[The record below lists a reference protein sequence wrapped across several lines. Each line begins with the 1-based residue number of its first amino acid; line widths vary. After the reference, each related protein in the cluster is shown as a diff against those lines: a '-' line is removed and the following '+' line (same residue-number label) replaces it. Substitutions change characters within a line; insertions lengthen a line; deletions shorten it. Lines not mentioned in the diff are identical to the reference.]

1 MHDYELDDVIDAMQ
15 EAASPAGEVIIA
27 EGEPGELFYIL
38 EEGMRTVIYLSCYV
52 DMRIQYIFCTHM
64 DIILTI
70 EMCADVWCCTG
81 SCEVTING
89 DFIANISEHSSFG
102 DLALMYNSPR
112 AATIK
117 STSHCTLW
125 TLNRVFFK
133 QAIVTSSSNQNVQ
146 LCQFLS
152 KIPLFENLGS
162 QSLNQ
167 LARSLTMMSYP
178 DESYIITQ
186 GEIGEE
192 FFVIYRGE
200 VRVTK
205 TGDDGKET
213 KLVCLYE
220 GDVFGERAL
229 IKKEPRAANIIA
241 QGPVECYH
249 LDRNNFLLMLGGLID
264 RMNQM
269 NEFRILRGAALF
281 QGLNDK
287 RLKIFRKM
295 LKKYVLVNGQR
306 LLQSDASSSLY
317 IVLEGQLESETFK
330 MTYEVGDTTGSLDI
344 DAPSGG
350 TLVTTSEEAVVMTI
364 HKQTLLEHIAAQQR
378 EENEIT
384 NGTMSRKTSLLDMSE
399 SSGQR
404 RDSMIKDSA
413 IKSSTL
419 KAPVDRTFFDSA
431 LADFQIM
438 SILGRGTFGQVYRA
452 THHSIPQ
459 EVALKC
465 LDKSALVGSSQH
477 DYIRREAIALQHFN
491 HHFIVQ
497 YFGILDS
504 PTKVIFML
512 EYVPGVELWTHLYEN
527 KSLIRGPYGGTSMS
541 TTVLYAGCILLAL
554 EHIHSHGY
562 AYRDLKPENIVIGM

>member
-1 MHDYELDDVIDAMQ
+1 M
-15 EAASPAGEVIIA
+15 
-27 EGEPGELFYIL
+27 
-38 EEGMRTVIYLSCYV
+38 
-52 DMRIQYIFCTHM
+52 
-64 DIILTI
+64 
-70 EMCADVWCCTG
+70 
-81 SCEVTING
+81 TING
-89 DFIANISEHSSFG
+89 EFIASIPEHSSFG

-167 LARSLTMMSYP
+167 LARSLTKKSYT
-178 DESYIITQ
+178 DGSYIITQ

-192 FFVIYRGE
+192 FFVIYRGS

-213 KLVCLYE
+213 ELVVLSE
-220 GDVFGERAL
+220 GEVFGERAL

-241 QGPVECYH
+241 AGPVECYY

-287 RLKIFRKM
+287 RLRILRK
-295 LKKYVLVNGQR
+295 LLNKYVLVYGQR
-306 LLQSDASSSLY
+306 LLQSEASSSLY
-317 IVLEGQLESETFK
+317 IILEGQLESETTK
-330 MTYEVGDTTGSLDI
+330 VTYEVGDTTGSLDI

-350 TLVTTSEEAVVMTI
+350 TLVTKSDEAVVMSI
-364 HKQTLLEHIAAQQR
+364 HKQTLLEHIEAQKR
-378 EENEIT
+378 EEQDIK
-384 NGTMSRKTSLLDMSE
+384 NGTAVRKASVVDMSE
-399 SSGQR
+399 SGPR
-404 RDSMIKDSA
+404 RDSV
-413 IKSSTL
+413 IKSSAVQSNIL
-419 KAPVDRTFFDSA
+419 KAPSNLTYFDRA
-431 LADFQIM
+431 LSDFTLV
-438 SILGRGTFGQVYRA
+438 STLGQGSFGHVYRA
-452 THHSIPQ
+452 RDKVSAQ
-459 EVALKC
+459 EIALKC
-465 LDKSALVGSSQH
+465 LDKGALVESSQH
-477 DYIRREAIALQHFN
+477 GYVRREAIALQHTD
-491 HHFIVQ
+491 HQFIVE
-497 YFGILDS
+497 YYGILETPS
-504 PTKVIFML
+504 KIIFML
-512 EYVPGVELWTHLYEN
+512 EYIKGIELWSYLYQN
-527 KSLIRGPYGGTSMS
+527 KSLSRGPHGGLSMPTSA
-541 TTVLYAGCILLAL
+541 LYASCIILAL

-562 AYRDLKPENIVIGM
+562 AYRDLKPENIVIGRLNCFDICMFYSFFKAMFCCE

>member
-1 MHDYELDDVIDAMQ
+1 MHIFVTLMLTCVH
-15 EAASPAGEVIIA
+15 SP
-27 EGEPGELFYIL
+27 
-38 EEGMRTVIYLSCYV
+38 
-52 DMRIQYIFCTHM
+52 
-64 DIILTI
+64 
-70 EMCADVWCCTG
+70 G
-81 SCEVTING
+81 SCEVSING
-89 DFIANISEHSSFG
+89 NFIANIAEHSSFG

-117 STSHCTLW
+117 STTHCTLW

-152 KIPLFENLGS
+152 KITLFENLGS

-167 LARSLTMMSYP
+167 LARSLTKKSYP
-178 DESYIITQ
+178 DGSYIITQ

-192 FFVIYRGE
+192 FFVIYRGS
-200 VRVTK
+200 VLVTK

-213 KLVCLYE
+213 ELGFLSE
-220 GDVFGERAL
+220 GEVFGERAL

-241 QGPVECYH
+241 QGSVECYH
-249 LDRNNFLLMLGGLID
+249 LDRHNFLLMLGGLID

-287 RLKIFRKM
+287 RLKILRTI
-295 LKKYVLVNGQR
+295 LNKYVLVHGQR

-317 IVLEGQLESETFK
+317 IILEGQLESETTK

-350 TLVTTSEEAVVMTI
+350 TLVTKSDEAVVMSI

-378 EENEIT
+378 EENEVS
-384 NGTMSRKTSLLDMSE
+384 NGTRSRKASVMDMSD

-404 RDSMIKDSA
+404 RDSVIKDSA
-413 IKSSTL
+413 IKSSML
-419 KAPVDRTFFDSA
+419 EAPSDITFFDST
-431 LADFQIM
+431 LSDFTLV
-438 SILGRGTFGQVYRA
+438 STLGRGTFGQVYRA
-452 THHSIPQ
+452 KQKSVTK

-465 LDKSALVGSSQH
+465 LDKSALVESSQH
-477 DYIRREAIALQHFN
+477 DYVRREAIALQHFS
-491 HHFIVQ
+491 HQFIVE
-497 YFGILDS
+497 YYGILES
-504 PTKVIFML
+504 PTKIIFML
-512 EYVPGVELWTHLYEN
+512 EYVRGVELWTYLYEN
-527 KSLIRGPYGGTSMS
+527 KSLDRGPYGGTKMS
-541 TTVLYAGCILLAL
+541 TSVLYAGCILLAL
-554 EHIHSHGY
+554 EHIHQHGY
-562 AYRDLKPENIVIGM
+562 AYRDLKPENIVIGKLNNA